1 MRSGCIG
8 VRIALKSSIDNKY
21 SSNIPTNVMYDRMNM
36 LLCKRPTQG
45 SRRPFTMIPPSS
57 PGWVVCIATLVILVS
72 RYVR

>member
-1 MRSGCIG
+1 MHTVVLCI
-8 VRIALKSSIDNKY
+8 NKY
-21 SSNIPTNVMYDRMNM
+21 SSNIPTNVMYDRMHM
-36 LLCKRPTQG
+36 LLCKRPQG